1 MQGAPGRTTHLA
13 NYILERGV
21 WKATCRA
28 CGWQASD
35 EVRRQAALLFR
46 SHIRS
51 AAAEQGRS
59 STIAAGIDSGGVSV
73 DCEP

>member
-1 MQGAPGRTTHLA
+1 MQGARGRTAHRA
-13 NYILERGV
+13 NYIFERGI

-51 AAAEQGRS
+51 AAEEPPTGSAGVDS
-59 STIAAGIDSGGVSV
+59 SRARGAGK
-73 DCEP
+73 P